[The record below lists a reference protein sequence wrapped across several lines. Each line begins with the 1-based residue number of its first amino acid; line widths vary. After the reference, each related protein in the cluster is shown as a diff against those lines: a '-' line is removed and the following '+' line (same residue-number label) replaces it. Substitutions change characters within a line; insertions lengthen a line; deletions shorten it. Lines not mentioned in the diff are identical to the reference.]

1 MEIAGMAMAIVGYA
15 LFYSG
20 ASNLFTG
27 GNGWGFLQSL
37 LNKGE
42 SNASGG
48 FASGNANIPGNTGSG
63 KILGKGDTN
72 SAGGVLGGGISS
84 NG

>member
-1 MEIAGMAMAIVGYA
+1 MQVAGMALAIIGYA
-15 LFYSG
+15 LLYTG

-42 SNASGG
+42 ANTSGG
-48 FASGNANIPGNTGSG
+48 FSGLLGLSGNS
-63 KILGKGDTN
+63 D
-72 SAGGVLGGGISS
+72 GGIIRGPYPLS
-84 NG
+84 

>member
-1 MEIAGMAMAIVGYA
+1 MALVLIGYA

-37 LNKGE
+37 LNKGA
-42 SNASGG
+42 SNASSSFGLG
-48 FASGNANIPGNTGSG
+48 TLTNIPGNTGEG
-63 KILGKGDTN
+63 KILGGGN
-72 SAGGVLGGGISS
+72 STGASGILGGGISNS
-84 NG
+84 